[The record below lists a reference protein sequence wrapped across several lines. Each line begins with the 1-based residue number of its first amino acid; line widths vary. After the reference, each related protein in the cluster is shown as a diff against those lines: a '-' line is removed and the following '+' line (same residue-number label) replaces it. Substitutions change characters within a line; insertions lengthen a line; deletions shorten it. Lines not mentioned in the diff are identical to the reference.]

1 MKVVTLTLNPAIDK
15 SSTVDAIIR
24 DKKLRCTLPVYEPGG
39 GGINVSR
46 ALKNLNEQSLAIYL
60 AGGPSGEKLK
70 RLLTKEEILQS
81 VIPIENETRENFIVV
96 DDHGQ
101 QFRFGMPGEE
111 IFPNEVQNILSAVKN
126 LPPDV
131 EYFVASGSIQKG
143 VPIDIYAQIA
153 KICKSKGIRV
163 ILDCDGEALEAALEE
178 GIFFIKPNLNELAK
192 LVGKE
197 EVDVSD
203 QEQMAKDLIATKK
216 TEIIAVSMG
225 PQGAMLAAK
234 NLIEYAIPP
243 SVKTVSTVGAG
254 DSMVAGITYALSRR
268 MDMMDVLKFGVACG
282 SASTINPGTELCK
295 WSDVVEIIDKISFR
309 RSE

>member
-15 SSTVDAIIR
+15 SSKVAAIIR
-24 DKKLRCTLPVYEPGG
+24 DKKLRCSLPVYEPGG

-46 ALKNLNEQSLAIYL
+46 ALKNLNEDSLAIYL
-60 AGGPSGEKLK
+60 CGGPQGEKMKL
-70 RLLTKEEILQS
+70 LLTKENIEQA
-81 VIPIENETRENFIVV
+81 VIPIKNETRENFIVV

-111 IFPNEVQNILSAVKN
+111 VYEDEVQQILETVKN
-126 LPPDV
+126 LPSDV
-131 EYFVASGSIQKG
+131 KYLVASGSIPFG
-143 VPIDIYAQIA
+143 VPVDIYAQIT
-153 KICKSKGIRV
+153 KICKAKDIRV

-178 GIFFIKPNLNELAK
+178 GVFFIKPNLNELAK
-192 LVGKE
+192 LLGKD
-197 EVDVSD
+197 EVDVTD
-203 QEQMAKDLIATKK
+203 QEGMAKELIASKK
-216 TEIIAVSMG
+216 TEILAVSMG

-234 NLIEYAIPP
+234 NIIEYAIPP

-268 MDMMDVLKFGVACG
+268 MNMTDVLKFGVACG

-295 WSDVVEIIDKISFR
+295 WKDVVEIIDKISFR
-309 RSE
+309 KGG